1 MKLKLSFCIK
11 ITCFNL
17 FLFYECLLYITVLE
31 DYSNNYDVKCELDTC
46 KTYPIITDSE
56 RGEMFCGGCGIVLVQ
71 NISDTSN
78 EGNWY
83 GQEDFLKLSRT
94 GPATS
99 LTMYDRGLSSVIGAN
114 KDSSGNTLS
123 NKTKYDFKRLRTWDQ
138 RSKSRSTVSLSK
150 AFTILNGMK
159 TKLGIPDSVVEN
171 AAYIYRKISSAKL
184 TRGRTMAS
192 LVSAS
197 LYAACR
203 ENNIPRTLDDIA
215 IAGNTERRI
224 LSRDLR
230 TIIKKLGLNLN
241 QYDTSSFISKISNN
255 MNLKEKTKRDAFD
268 ILKRCEI
275 KEITAGKHPVAQ
287 AAASLYISCI
297 INNEKIS
304 QKKFAEAS
312 GVSDVTIRNR
322 VVLIKKT
329 LKIE

>member
-1 MKLKLSFCIK
+1 
-11 ITCFNL
+11 
-17 FLFYECLLYITVLE
+17 
-31 DYSNNYDVKCELDTC
+31 
-46 KTYPIITDSE
+46 
-56 RGEMFCGGCGIVLVQ
+56 MFCGGCGIVLVQ
-71 NISDTSN
+71 KILDTCESS
-78 EGNWY
+78 GY
-83 GQEDFLKLSRT
+83 SQEDFMRLSRT

-123 NKTKYDFKRLRTWDQ
+123 NKTKYEFKRLRTWDQ
-138 RSKSRSTVSLSK
+138 RSKSRSTATLSK
-150 AFTILNGMK
+150 AFTLLNGVK
-159 TKLGIPDSVVEN
+159 TKLGIPDNVVEN

-215 IAGNTERRI
+215 TAGNVEKRI

-255 MNLKEKTKRDAFD
+255 MKLKEKTKRDAFN
-268 ILKRCEI
+268 ILKHCEM

-287 AAASLYISCI
+287 AAASLYIACV

-304 QKKFAEAS
+304 QKKFAEIS

-322 VVLIKKT
+322 VALIKKT
-329 LKIE
+329 LKILEYK